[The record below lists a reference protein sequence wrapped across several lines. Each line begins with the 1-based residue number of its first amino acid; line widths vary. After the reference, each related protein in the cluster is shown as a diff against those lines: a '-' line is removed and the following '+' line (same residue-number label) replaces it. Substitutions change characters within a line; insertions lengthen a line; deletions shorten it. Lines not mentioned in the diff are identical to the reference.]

1 MRPRRALRLVALTAA
16 ATTLAAFV
24 VLNASVHSG
33 VRRQRKKVSS
43 GVGGARN
50 AFSGVDAAGYLSG
63 GRTRDRE
70 HDPYAQHAFNVRVA
84 NSLQPDRPIPDTRHP
99 RCRGLDFDEE
109 ELNTL
114 SVVVTFHNE
123 ARSTLLRTLVS
134 ILNRTPQDL
143 LEDIV
148 LVDDASDDPSDGLLL
163 AGLPKVRL
171 VRNEQRQGL
180 ARSRVR
186 GADSSKGEAIFFLD
200 SHCEVN
206 QGWATPLLDTLRQN
220 PRSLVCPVIDVIDQD
235 TFDYRASGSVLKGG
249 FDWGLHFR
257 WVPLTEEEAATRT
270 DPTSVYRSPVVAGG
284 LFLIAREWWED
295 LGKYD
300 PGLEVWGAENL
311 EMSLKAWQCGGSVEV
326 APCSRVGHVFR
337 RRHPYTFP
345 DGNANTYLRNSR
357 RVAEVWLDEFSH
369 FFYETRPSAL
379 QQTYGDISGRKA
391 LRERLGCQ
399 GFSWYLKNIYPD
411 LGAPSKHD
419 LAYGQ
424 LQQGNLCLQGA
435 EPPKPHKKA
444 QKRPH
449 QGDKQAGHSGG
460 EAASATVTVQE
471 CTSGEGAGQRWGL
484 TQEGSV
490 TQGERCLTVLT
501 SGKRVLLY
509 PCAAGPRQR
518 WQRQGRRLQ
527 HIASGLCLDSTNAPD
542 AQALPCRDA
551 LYSQQWDFSVELQA
565 LPTL

>member
-1 MRPRRALRLVALTAA
+1 MRPRRALRLAALTAA

-24 VLNASVHSG
+24 LLNNSVHNG
-33 VRRQRKKVSS
+33 VRRQRKRVAS
-43 GVGGARN
+43 GVGGVRN
-50 AFSGVDAAGYLSG
+50 PLSGMDAVGYLAG
-63 GRTRDRE
+63 GQTRDRE
-70 HDPYAQHAFNVRVA
+70 QDPYAQHAFNVRVA
-84 NSLQPDRPIPDTRHP
+84 NSLPADRALPDTRHP
-99 RCRGLDFDEE
+99 RCREVKYDVDQLS
-109 ELNTL
+109 TV

-134 ILNRTPQDL
+134 ILSRTPQDI

-148 LVDDASDDPSDGLLL
+148 VVDDASDDPSDGMLL

-171 VRNEQRQGL
+171 VRNDQRQGL

-186 GADSSKGEAIFFLD
+186 GADSSRGEAIFFLD

-257 WVPLTEEEAATRT
+257 WVPLTEAETAARS

-284 LFLIAREWWED
+284 LFLISREWWEE

-379 QQTYGDISGRKA
+379 QQPYGDVAGRKA
-391 LRERLGCQ
+391 LRARLGCR
-399 GFSWYLKNIYPD
+399 GFGWYLKTVYPD

-424 LQQGNLCLQGA
+424 LRQRNLCLQAA
-435 EPPKPHKKA
+435 EPPRTHKKT

-449 QGDKQAGHSGG
+449 QTDNQVGHSLG
-460 EAASATVTVQE
+460 ESAVAVRE
-471 CTSGEGAGQRWGL
+471 CTSGEAPGQRWGL
-484 TQEGSV
+484 SQEGAL
-490 TQGERCLTVLT
+490 TQGERCLTVLSPDT
-501 SGKRVLLY
+501 RILLH

-527 HIASGLCLDSTNAPD
+527 HIASGLCLDSASAPD
-542 AQALPCRDA
+542 AQALPCRAA

>member
-1 MRPRRALRLVALTAA
+1 MRPRRALRLAALTAA
-16 ATTLAAFV
+16 VTTLAAFV
-24 VLNASVHSG
+24 LLNSSVHGG
-33 VRRQRKKVSS
+33 VRKQRRRVAQGMGGGGGGGGRSPLVAMDVSS
-43 GVGGARN
+43 YLAGGH
-50 AFSGVDAAGYLSG
+50 
-63 GRTRDRE
+63 TRDRE
-70 HDPYAQHAFNVRVA
+70 QEPYARHAFNSLVA
-84 NSLQPDRPIPDTRHP
+84 NSLAPNRSIPDTRH
-99 RCRGLDFDEE
+99 
-109 ELNTL
+109 
-114 SVVVTFHNE
+114 S
-123 ARSTLLRTLVS
+123 SLLT
-134 ILNRTPQDL
+134 RTPQDL

-148 LVDDASDDPSDGLLL
+148 VVDDASDDPSDGKLL

-171 VRNEQRQGL
+171 VRNGQRQGL

-186 GADSSKGEAIFFLD
+186 GADTSRGEAIFFLD

-206 QGWATPLLDTLRQN
+206 EGWATPLLDALRQN

-235 TFDYRASGSVLKGG
+235 TFEYRASGSVLKGG

-257 WVPLTEEEAATRT
+257 WVPLTEEEAGARS

-284 LFLIAREWWED
+284 LFLIAREWWEE

-311 EMSLKAWQCGGSVEV
+311 EMSLKAWQCGGVVEV

-369 FFYETRPSAL
+369 YFYETRPSAL
-379 QQTYGDISGRKA
+379 QQPYGDVGGRRA
-391 LRERLGCQ
+391 LRDKLGCR
-399 GFSWYLKNIYPD
+399 GFGWYLKHVYPD

-424 LQQGNLCLQGA
+424 LRQRNLCLQGP
-435 EPPKPHKKA
+435 EPTRGYKKA

-449 QGDKQAGHSGG
+449 QVEGQAHQSSGG
-460 EAASATVTVQE
+460 EVAAAAAAAGQAMGTVVTVRE
-471 CTSGEGAGQRWGL
+471 CASSEALTQRWGL
-484 TQEGSV
+484 TQEGAV
-490 TQGERCLTVLT
+490 TQGERCLALLSPDT
-501 SGKRVLLY
+501 RVFLQ
-509 PCAAGPRQR
+509 PCAAGPKQR

-527 HIASGLCLDSTNAPD
+527 HVASSLCLDSASARD
-542 AQALPCRDA
+542 ALALPCRDA